1 MVTGAQGPFPAAFG
15 AGAPLA
21 PERVVRRTSGF
32 DGALVHGLYVQQTGS
47 FSGMTALNVRTGKEY
62 WRYERPDSEAGA
74 DTFDVS
80 ERTVV
85 AAFGDGRLI
94 GVDLRTG
101 KPLWHVDIQHAKG
114 FRTTALVGG
123 QALTEAPG
131 AVRAFAERDGRSLWT
146 AKTPRSCP
154 DVLVVTAY
162 ALPGHLS
169 VVSLV
174 CNVTNPDRGM
184 YNLMLGIDNRTGKVL
199 WQQHIAAPRLME
211 RGGEHTL
218 VIPDPDHPPAI
229 QLLDVNRQG
238 ATARSLTAADAWDAV
253 AAGGGIL
260 LSAIDLGD
268 VSEEDHDTLLRAY
281 GTRDGHLAWQL
292 RAPTGQEYGFPEI
305 ADGRVY
311 VVRQPLLTGKDTGRR
326 IRADLIVLDS
336 GTGRLLHTLRLPAMT
351 VPDESRGLDVLAVGD
366 GAVSIGWHDDEGG
379 VLIAV
384 D

>member
-1 MVTGAQGPFPAAFG
+1 M
-15 AGAPLA
+15 
-21 PERVVRRTSGF
+21 
-32 DGALVHGLYVQQTGS
+32 VHGLYVHETGS
-47 FSGMTALNVRTGKEY
+47 LSGVRAVNVRTGKEY
-62 WRYERPDSEAGA
+62 WRYERPDSEPGV

-85 AAFGDGRLI
+85 AAFDEGRLI

-114 FRTTALVGG
+114 FRTTVLAGG

-146 AKTPRSCP
+146 AKTPKSCP
-154 DVLVVTAY
+154 DGLVIRAY

-174 CNVTNPDRGM
+174 CNVTSPNRDA
-184 YNLMLGIDNRTGKVL
+184 YDLLLGIDNRTGKVL
-199 WQQHIAAPRLME
+199 WQQHSADLGLMV

-218 VIPDPDHPPAI
+218 VIPHSDHLWGI

-238 ATARSLTAADAWDAV
+238 VAARALTAADAWDAV
-253 AAGGGIL
+253 AAGGGIV
-260 LSAIDLGD
+260 LSAIGPGYW
-268 VSEEDHDTLLRAY
+268 SEEDHDALLRAY
-281 GTRDGHLAWQL
+281 RTRDGHLAWQL
-292 RAPTGQEYGFPEI
+292 RAPTGQAYGFPEV

-311 VVRQPLLTGKDTGRR
+311 VVRQPFLTGKDTGRR
-326 IRADLIVLDS
+326 IRADLLVLDS

-351 VPDESRGLDVLAVGD
+351 VPDESRELDVRDIGD
-366 GAVSIGWHDDEGG
+366 RALSIGWHDNEGA
-379 VLIAV
+379 VLIAT